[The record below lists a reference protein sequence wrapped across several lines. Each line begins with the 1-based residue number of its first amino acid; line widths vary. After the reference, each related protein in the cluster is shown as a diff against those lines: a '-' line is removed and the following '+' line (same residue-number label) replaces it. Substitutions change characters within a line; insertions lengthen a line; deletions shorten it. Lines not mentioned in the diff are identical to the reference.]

1 MTGTSSST
9 SSYISSSSSS
19 STYISTNPSSPSRF
33 SLFKRPS
40 GSQPSSSSSPLTS
53 SNGTFA
59 LPPHSSSTTNNN
71 NNHHPNPTIGQ
82 TGTSKSLH
90 ALFQAKKTA
99 SLVSPL
105 GITQTGSTFA
115 PIMSSTSSP
124 SSNVKHLPNLNVSNS
139 NNISNIEA
147 IADHPETLESALT
160 YIEELTHRLITLED
174 KHEKLQLF
182 VQNIY
187 ERLNQ

>member
-1 MTGTSSST
+1 MAH
-9 SSYISSSSSS
+9 
-19 STYISTNPSSPSRF
+19 SPYLLIHPPQQIIIIIIILIQLLDKRVLLNHSM
-33 SLFKRPS
+33 LFFK
-40 GSQPSSSSSPLTS
+40 Q
-53 SNGTFA
+53 
-59 LPPHSSSTTNNN
+59 
-71 NNHHPNPTIGQ
+71 
-82 TGTSKSLH
+82 
-90 ALFQAKKTA
+90 KKTA